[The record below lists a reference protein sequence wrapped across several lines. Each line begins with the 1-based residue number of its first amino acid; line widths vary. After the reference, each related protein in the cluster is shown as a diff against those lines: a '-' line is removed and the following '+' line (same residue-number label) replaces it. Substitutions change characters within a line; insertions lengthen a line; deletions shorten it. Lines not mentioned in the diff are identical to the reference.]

1 MQIEYFK
8 IFNCDLTL
16 QIAILQ
22 DNYIR
27 EKLNHFIKENK
38 MEMEIII
45 S

>member
-8 IFNCDLTL
+8 IFNFDLTL

-22 DNYIR
+22 DNHIR
-27 EKLNHFIKENK
+27 EKLNHFIKHNK